1 MLNLLETIKKI
12 PFFHNL
18 DDKQYQLLAD
28 ISIIESYNLSTILYY
43 ERTKSNRLYFLVNGL
58 AKAYKI
64 DKYENEI
71 FLFYIYTHNIISDID
86 TIDDTLLLSYCNISF
101 LEDSEVLSIDYDLFS
116 KYFLNTNILIK
127 EFLKE
132 TISRDKQLKSLIDRE
147 FVFDA
152 VAKVAMMLDTDLD
165 MFNKLKKQ
173 NIALILH
180 IQPSTLSR
188 VLNRLKKDG
197 IIQIIHGKVSI
208 IDKTNLKTIYEV
220 L

>member
-1 MLNLLETIKKI
+1 
-12 PFFHNL
+12 
-18 DDKQYQLLAD
+18 
-28 ISIIESYNLSTILYY
+28 
-43 ERTKSNRLYFLVNGL
+43 
-58 AKAYKI
+58 
-64 DKYENEI
+64 
-71 FLFYIYTHNIISDID
+71 
-86 TIDDTLLLSYCNISF
+86 
-101 LEDSEVLSIDYDLFS
+101 
-116 KYFLNTNILIK
+116 
-127 EFLKE
+127 
-132 TISRDKQLKSLIDRE
+132 
-147 FVFDA
+147 
-152 VAKVAMMLDTDLD
+152 MMLDTDLD

>member
-28 ISIIESYNLSTILYY
+28 ISVIKSYNLSTILYY
-43 ERTKSNRLYFLVNGL
+43 ERTNSNRLYFLINGL

-71 FLFYIYTHNIISDID
+71 FLFYIYAHNIISDID
-86 TIDDTLLLSYCNISF
+86 TIDNTLLLSYCNISF
-101 LEDSEVLSIDYDLFS
+101 LEDSEVLSIDYNLFS

-147 FVFDA
+147 FIFDA

-197 IIQIIHGKVSI
+197 IIQLIHGKVSI